1 MKVFKESQ
9 YLKHAQ
15 YGFGVVSESNAERT
29 TIDFENYGKKKFVTS
44 MVVVELV
51 EGEAPKPR
59 RAVRRK
65 KAASAPAP
73 VAAAA
78 AGAR

>member
-1 MKVFKESQ
+1 MKSLKESQ

-29 TIDFENYGKKKFVTS
+29 TIDFENFGKKKFVTS
-44 MVVVELV
+44 MMVVELV

-59 RAVRRK
+59 RATRRK
-65 KAASAPAP
+65 KVVAVDASVA
-73 VAAAA
+73 VAAAS
-78 AGAR
+78 

>member
-1 MKVFKESQ
+1 VKSLKESQ

-29 TIDFENYGKKKFVTS
+29 TIDFENFGKKKFVTS
-44 MVVVELV
+44 MMVVELV

-59 RAVRRK
+59 RATRRK
-65 KAASAPAP
+65 KVAVDASVA
-73 VAAAA
+73 VAAAS
-78 AGAR
+78 